1 MDHIRQVLL
10 PGGNDEEMVGVGGAS
25 TESLATGVVIGIGG
39 SGVQTIARVRSW
51 MRSNRPDAVA
61 VPSVSF
67 LGIDAVPL
75 AKQRPPLPR
84 GVSLSEQREFLN
96 ITKKP
101 FNPAGMINGQLASS
115 TDLQSWWDT
124 RYKPPMTNVTDGLKR
139 SRMLGRLAFYRAAH
153 DIAPAIE
160 QAMRES
166 IRIQRA
172 HVERGLLPAEGANL
186 LKVSLVASSCGGTGS
201 SGFLEVLHKIWVAAT
216 ALNIDPEVRAF
227 VYLPGVFQG
236 EAQVKPGGTLA
247 VKAQRA
253 NAYAFFRELDHFI
266 THSDQLN
273 DLVARP
279 TAATLHQNIA
289 PGQLVKQVFAIDSM
303 VEQGGLLTSISDL
316 YDITAEAIYQFS
328 LTDIGRPLVGEDA
341 TNTDQLLELYD
352 EYDKRRIYCG
362 LGVARVVLPGETLR
376 RHLSLRFID
385 WLIRDGLLFNP
396 PDLSQRVREHDRTA
410 QLIEEAV
417 QLVESSAVYT
427 QDDDAVEFLYRANQ
441 APDGLEEAPE
451 SAYAARTL
459 QELQRLAPKVVASIA
474 EAFDIAAVK
483 ALPQIDPLVQRPFIE
498 AGLGLPFGAHMLK
511 RLDSRLSDLQGF
523 EQGRRVTAFQSQQS
537 MWEEI
542 QRLLPRLRE
551 IETSRFLFIPLAFG
565 RKETARKLGEA
576 LRAWATSLVEAEE
589 AKGKLDFLE
598 RVRDRVGEL
607 RRELDAASKALARM
621 SDTTLAEW
629 QADHL
634 IGKDAGPIGTTTMIP
649 SDILP
654 EVEDCSLAV
663 DIFETIRAT
672 PGLVGDEASKTP
684 FHPDFIKELLA
695 SWTNHET
702 CRGPFS
708 LGADDAEDRTAAERS
723 LVALFQEL
731 AETHAVRG
739 RLPADLAAAAELT
752 EGRSD
757 TLRRAVEGLAGLSRG
772 VCWRWNPDHLDVGD
786 DPEPSV
792 STAITRHTSVAQYDH
807 LLGATPTDSSDPERI
822 IALSVE
828 WGVPAHAIGPVP
840 QWQAEYER
848 ALASFDRRP
857 LGENPPHLD
866 KRWAKGPD
874 QLDPLV
880 PPYYERRKAVRALAL
895 GLFGSWAVERCLAS
909 SVDRAKASG
918 MFDDA
923 FLREGPTG
931 PIWLGAPVAQERHY
945 QGRILR
951 RDGDVMKPEGRARDL
966 GAYLDEAID
975 PVGKDFDLRE
985 SAQAFVDAL
994 IDVFGVKKIVGL
1006 VKRYQESVLEKEL
1019 AKGHPR
1025 AEHHA
1030 LLGEVFDSL
1039 SVWRAQLDEL
1049 DRKA

>member
-1 MDHIRQVLL
+1 MDHITQVLL
-10 PGGNDEEMVGVGGAS
+10 PGGDEEQMVGVGATS

-39 SGVQTIARVRSW
+39 SGIQTIARVRSW

-75 AKQRPPLPR
+75 SKQRPPLPR
-84 GVSLSEQREFLN
+84 GVHLSEQREFLN
-96 ITKKP
+96 ITQRP
-101 FNPAGMINGQLASS
+101 FNPAGFIDGQLSSS
-115 TDLQSWWDT
+115 TDLQGWWDT
-124 RYKPPMTNVTDGLKR
+124 RFKPPMTNVTDGLKR
-139 SRMLGRLAFYRAAH
+139 SRMLGRLAFYRATH

-160 QAMRES
+160 RAMRES
-166 IRIQRA
+166 ISIQRA

-216 ALNIDPEVRAF
+216 NLNIDPEIRAF

-236 EAQVKPGGTLA
+236 EAGAKPGGALA

-266 THSDQLN
+266 THSDQL
-273 DLVARP
+273 DELVARP
-279 TAATLHQNIA
+279 SSAGLTQNIA
-289 PGQLVKQVFAIDSM
+289 PGQLLKQVFAIDSI
-303 VEQGGLLTSISDL
+303 VEQAGLLTNISDL
-316 YDITAEAIYQFS
+316 YDITAEAIYQFA

-352 EYDKRRIYCG
+352 EYGKRRIYCG

-396 PDLSQRVREHDRTA
+396 PDLSQRVREHDLSV
-410 QLIEEAV
+410 QLIDEAV
-417 QLVESSAVYT
+417 QLVENSAVYS
-427 QDDDAVEFLYRANQ
+427 QDDEAVEFLYRAND

-451 SAYAARTL
+451 SAYASRIL

-483 ALPQIDPLVQRPFIE
+483 ALPEIDPLVQRPFIE
-498 AGLGLPFGAHMLK
+498 AGLGLPFGSHMLK
-511 RLDSRLSDLQGF
+511 RLDSRLSELQGA
-523 EQGRRVTAFQSQQS
+523 EQSRRASAFQSQQS

-551 IETSRFLFIPLAFG
+551 IETARFLFIPLAFG

-576 LRAWATSLVEAEE
+576 LREWANALVEAEE

-598 RVRDRVGEL
+598 RMRGRVGEL
-607 RRELDAASKALARM
+607 RKELDGAAKSLVSM

-634 IGKDAGPIGTTTMIP
+634 IGKDAGPLGTTTMIP

-663 DIFETIRAT
+663 DVFEKIRTT
-672 PGLVGDEASKTP
+672 PGVAGNDQTKTP
-684 FHPDFIKELLA
+684 LDPGFMKDLLA
-695 SWTNHET
+695 EWTNHET

-708 LGADDAEDRTAAERS
+708 LGSDDADDRRAAERAI
-723 LVALFQEL
+723 VAIFQDR
-731 AETHAVRG
+731 AETHAIRG
-739 RLPADLAAAAELT
+739 RLPVDLAAAAELT
-752 EGRSD
+752 DGRAD
-757 TLRRAVEGLAGLSRG
+757 TLRRAVESLAGLSQG
-772 VCWRWNPDHLDVGD
+772 VCWRWDPDHLDVGE

-792 STAITRHTSVAQYDH
+792 SSAVTRHPSVAQFDS
-807 LLGATPTDSSDPERI
+807 LLGAQPADSSDPERM

-840 QWQAEYER
+840 LWQAEYER
-848 ALASFDRRP
+848 ALANFDRRP
-857 LGENPPHLD
+857 RGENPPHLD
-866 KRWAKGPD
+866 KRWAKGHA
-874 QLDPLV
+874 QLEPLV

-895 GLFGSWAVERCLAS
+895 GLFGSWAVEKAMAS
-909 SVDRAKASG
+909 SADRVKVTA

-923 FLREGPTG
+923 FVREGVTG

-945 QGRILR
+945 QARLMR
-951 RDGDVMKPEGRARDL
+951 REGDVMKPEGRARDL
-966 GAYLDEAID
+966 GAYLDEALE

-985 SAQAFVDAL
+985 SAQAFIDTL
-994 IDVFGVKKIVGL
+994 IEVLGDKKVLNL
-1006 VKRYQESVLEKEL
+1006 VTRYQDSVLEKEM
-1019 AKGHPR
+1019 AKHHPR

-1030 LLGEVFDSL
+1030 LLGELFDSL
-1039 SVWRAQLDEL
+1039 SAWREQLSQL